1 MVVDVKVIEK
11 EGRKNFEQEL
21 LRYIRFY
28 EEQEYEVEVQF
39 SVFSAY
45 ASGVFN
51 RALLIVR
58 EKERERVLVE
68 VK

>member
-1 MVVDVKVIEK
+1 MAVKLIEK
-11 EGRKNFEQEL
+11 EGRKNFETALFEN
-21 LRYIRFY
+21 IKFY
-28 EEQEYEVEVQF
+28 EEQGYEVEVQF

-58 EKERERVLVE
+58 EKEREKVLVE